1 MQSVSIT
8 TKVVSSN
15 STVEISLDKPSKTF
29 SSFVVN
35 FSSEYFGVSHIIVK
49 IKNLKTL
56 SHDVVFLALIEIQTH
71 NISGD
76 RH

>member
-29 SSFVVN
+29 SSFVVI
-35 FSSEYFGVSHIIVK
+35 FSSEYFGGSHHCKNQKFENFSESQLKMVSQEFIFVC
-49 IKNLKTL
+49 L
-56 SHDVVFLALIEIQTH
+56 F
-71 NISGD
+71 
-76 RH
+76 

>member
-35 FSSEYFGVSHIIVK
+35 FSSEYFGESHHC
-49 IKNLKTL
+49 KNLKFENFSESQL
-56 SHDVVFLALIEIQTH
+56 KMVSPEFIFVCLF
-71 NISGD
+71 
-76 RH
+76 